1 MTRAA
6 SWLLLVLFFGG
17 FGALVYHILR
27 GQWGTGK
34 GMPAYSVY
42 STERNGLAAA
52 AQFVRSLGFE
62 PVALTRPVQQT
73 RHTGLLVLVEPE
85 VSALLPGQ
93 TPDLSEADVKGLLR
107 WVERGNTLLLCGR
120 EITGLHREL
129 SLTVA
134 RDERDTGA
142 RVTVSPDEAGAYTA
156 GVDRL
161 VVEGKDTVS
170 SGTGLPLWWVGD
182 EPGAVLAARGQ
193 GRVLVVPDPSL
204 LTGRGLRR
212 GDNAVF
218 VANVVARHAQG
229 GRVYF
234 DEYHHGLRSGGG
246 FWGYLRY
253 HGQHGVLLA
262 LLIVAAVAGWAAAWR
277 LGPAVP
283 AATEARA
290 DAVDYASAVARIYQI
305 AGCRHLLAGMLARD
319 FQAALCRHLR
329 LRKSALPAEVLASW
343 RRQHGDEAA
352 ARLEQL
358 LRTLG
363 QLRQGRHVT
372 DRQLLTTVATVD
384 EFKHEAIRVK

>member
-1 MTRAA
+1 MARAA
-6 SWLLLVLFFGG
+6 TWLLLVLFFGG
-17 FGALVYHILR
+17 FGALIYHVLR
-27 GQWGTGK
+27 GQWEAGK
-34 GMPAYSVY
+34 GMPEFSVY
-42 STERNGLAAA
+42 SADRNGLAAA
-52 AQFVRSLGFE
+52 AQFVRNLGFE

-85 VSALLPGQ
+85 VSTLLPGQ

-120 EITGLHREL
+120 ENTGIHREL
-129 SLTVA
+129 NLLVA
-134 RDERDTGA
+134 RDERHADA
-142 RVTVSPDEAGAYTA
+142 RVAVSLDEAGAYTA
-156 GVDRL
+156 GIDRL
-161 VVEGKDTVS
+161 VVEGKDSVS
-170 SGTGLPLWWVGD
+170 SGPGLPLWWVGE
-182 EPGAVLAARGQ
+182 EPGAVLTARGK

-218 VANVVARHAQG
+218 LANVIALHARD

-253 HGQHGVLLA
+253 HGQHGVLVA
-262 LLIVAAVAGWAAAWR
+262 LLVAALVAGWAAAWR

-283 AATEARA
+283 AAVEARA

-319 FQAALCRHLR
+319 FQATLCRHLR
-329 LRKSALPAEVLASW
+329 LRKSALPAEVLAAW
-343 RRQHGDEAA
+343 RRQHGDDAA
-352 ARLEQL
+352 ARLQQL
-358 LRTLG
+358 LRTVG
-363 QLRQGRHVT
+363 RLRQGSHVT
-372 DRQLLTTVATVD
+372 DHQLLVMVAALD